1 MIAGDAETPP
11 GIRSRA
17 DVLAALMAGNGKS

>member
-1 MIAGDAETPP
+1 MIAGAAETPP